1 MTSTDIR
8 ADIKA
13 VHSIDRVV
21 FIVPEL
27 AAANAFYSDFSL
39 DEVLAPYR
47 LHLKTFS
54 HPPT

>member
-39 DEVLAPYR
+39 D
-47 LHLKTFS
+47 
-54 HPPT
+54 